1 MRVRIDISVF
11 GILGIIFIVLKS
23 IGVIRWSWA
32 LVIAPIWI
40 EMLITFI
47 LLIFGG
53 EDEDE

>member
-23 IGVIRWSWA
+23 LGVIRWSWA